1 MLRNKKLLLLGPF
14 CDILKKLD
22 FHPFLPL
29 SSPLYG
35 SGWSG
40 RNEIFGGGWGH
51 GQEHLSLEPAQ
62 SVKAWPKKRLEI

>member
-1 MLRNKKLLLLGPF
+1 MLRNKNFLLVGPF
-14 CDILKKLD
+14 LRYTEKVG
-22 FHPFLPL
+22 FPPFFALV
-29 SSPLYG
+29 SPLYG

-62 SVKAWPKKRLEI
+62 SVKAWPRKRREI